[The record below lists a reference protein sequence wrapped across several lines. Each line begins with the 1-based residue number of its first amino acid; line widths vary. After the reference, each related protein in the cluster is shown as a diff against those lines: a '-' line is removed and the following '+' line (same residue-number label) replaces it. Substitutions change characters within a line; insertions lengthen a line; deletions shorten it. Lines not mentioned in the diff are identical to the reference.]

1 MCVCVR
7 VCVPRGLQCC
17 LSHWWVGGRLPFF
30 SADVVSRLS
39 AAVRLHQVTEEEQTS
54 LQAQAKVLLQLQS
67 VEAEG
72 IMRKQFVD
80 AVTSSILTH

>member
-1 MCVCVR
+1 MCVSR
-7 VCVPRGLQCC
+7 VLQGC
-17 LSHWWVGGRLPFF
+17 LSHWWVGGWLLFS

-67 VEAEG
+67 VEGEG

-80 AVTSSILTH
+80 AVTSSIYFITLSVL